1 MNSRPRK
8 TCFST
13 PRAQVSL
20 PCHALLGSN
29 YLFSVR
35 FVYAE
40 RFPELRSTNSDSR
53 VEQPTRVKQLP
64 CCSTG
69 IPIPVR
75 WECFIHMKKGSSLL
89 SVGESRFSTP
99 SFIFHFGH
107 LLFRRVSSGRG
118 WPSSRGIINQTDEQM
133 PSIFSWTW
141 CLAWWGVIT
150 RGGMSFSSTDLA
162 RLWAFCMI

>member
-53 VEQPTRVKQLP
+53 VEQPTRVK
-64 CCSTG
+64 
-69 IPIPVR
+69 
-75 WECFIHMKKGSSLL
+75 HMKKGSSLL
-89 SVGESRFSTP
+89 STGKSRFSSP
-99 SFIFHFGH
+99 SFIFLTG
-107 LLFRRVSSGRG
+107 LTSSNPGIFFFVGYQAVEDDKQAGNLSIKRMNRCHP
-118 WPSSRGIINQTDEQM
+118 PSRECD
-133 PSIFSWTW
+133 
-141 CLAWWGVIT
+141 AWWE
-150 RGGMSFSSTDLA
+150 
-162 RLWAFCMI
+162 RLREGA